1 MQGMDKAIKFVYEF
15 FWNGEGT
22 DGLFATVLKESGRG
36 MQSDQLSQ
44 RARGN
49 KVRNRISP
57 FSQCGAAR

>member
-36 MQSDQLSQ
+36 MQSD
-44 RARGN
+44 RA
-49 KVRNRISP
+49 IIAE
-57 FSQCGAAR
+57 GARKQSAESYFAV